1 MVLDCCL
8 NPTAPPVG
16 FKVETIVVH
25 ILEPVQSACFVDLM
39 AKFSRIS
46 K

>member
-1 MVLDCCL
+1 VVLDFCL
-8 NPTAPPVG
+8 NPTAPSVG
-16 FKVETIVVH
+16 FKVETIVLH
-25 ILEPVQSACFVDLM
+25 ILEPVQSDCLIDLM